1 MAKAE
6 GFEDLIAWQKAMALV
21 TKVYELT
28 ADFPSTEVYGLTSQA
43 RRSAVSIPSNIAEG
57 SQKKTRKDFVNF
69 LRIAKASSAEL
80 ETQLLI
86 AQNLKFVLKIE
97 LFREC
102 LNLITEIQKMLSSLE
117 AKLLNSTK
125 NLPLATKN

>member
-1 MAKAE
+1 MSSSYK
-6 GFEDLIAWQKAMALV
+6 DLIAWQKAMALV

>member
-1 MAKAE
+1 MSSSYK
-6 GFEDLIAWQKAMALV
+6 DLIVWQKAMGLV

-57 SQKKTRKDFVNF
+57 SQKKTRKDFINF

-102 LNLITEIQKMLSSLE
+102 LNLIIEIQKMLSSLE
-117 AKLLNSTK
+117 SKFLSSTK
-125 NLPLATKN
+125 NLPLVTKNSP

>member
-1 MAKAE
+1 M
-6 GFEDLIAWQKAMALV
+6 DLV

-28 ADFPSTEVYGLTSQA
+28 ADFPAAEIYGLTSQA

-57 SQKKTRKDFVNF
+57 SQKKTRKDFAHF

-86 AQNLKFVLKIE
+86 AQNLKFVRKMDLSQD
-97 LFREC
+97 C
-102 LNLITEIQKMLSSLE
+102 LNMIIEIQKMLSSLE
-117 AKLLNSTK
+117 SKL
-125 NLPLATKN
+125 